1 MKIIKIAA
9 LCLLSCM
16 LSACPKQSE
25 EYITLVNNSKQDI
38 VFQEYR
44 KRNITSVDTLF
55 LCRVGAVEIPKGSSF
70 LVHSVDDTGWKADF
84 NIIPCLQFLIMDS
97 ETYSQ
102 YMYEPCDTIRKYV
115 PILHHYRVSLADMEQ
130 ANWTIVYPPKEKES
144 F

>member
-84 NIIPCLQFLIMDS
+84 NIIPCLQLWIV
-97 ETYSQ
+97 
-102 YMYEPCDTIRKYV
+102 K
-115 PILHHYRVSLADMEQ
+115 PIPNICMNLVIQFVNMSLFSIIIGFHWQ
-130 ANWTIVYPPKEKES
+130 IWSKQIGQ
-144 F
+144 

>member
-44 KRNITSVDTLF
+44 KRN
-55 LCRVGAVEIPKGSSF
+55 P
-70 LVHSVDDTGWKADF
+70 
-84 NIIPCLQFLIMDS
+84 N
-97 ETYSQ
+97 Y
-102 YMYEPCDTIRKYV
+102 
-115 PILHHYRVSLADMEQ
+115 IL
-130 ANWTIVYPPKEKES
+130 
-144 F
+144 